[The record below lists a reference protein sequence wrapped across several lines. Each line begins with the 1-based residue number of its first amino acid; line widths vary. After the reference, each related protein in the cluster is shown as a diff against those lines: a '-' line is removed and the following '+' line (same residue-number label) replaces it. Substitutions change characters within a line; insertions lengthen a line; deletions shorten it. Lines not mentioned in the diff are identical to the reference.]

1 MTPEENQRRFERQSR
16 PLVARIKLSEFDD
29 TSWDIV
35 TVQEVSASGVLFS
48 CARDKIKQG
57 MQMQLKLTFPAAE
70 KPIDMRILV
79 VRVER
84 QQTASVDFIGAQFV
98 QIRDEDRLII
108 DNFIRETNRMK
119 EQRNKPK

>member
-1 MTPEENQRRFERQSR
+1 M
-16 PLVARIKLSEFDD
+16 
-29 TSWDIV
+29 
-35 TVQEVSASGVLFS
+35 QEISASGILFS
-48 CARDKIKQG
+48 CGRDKIKQG